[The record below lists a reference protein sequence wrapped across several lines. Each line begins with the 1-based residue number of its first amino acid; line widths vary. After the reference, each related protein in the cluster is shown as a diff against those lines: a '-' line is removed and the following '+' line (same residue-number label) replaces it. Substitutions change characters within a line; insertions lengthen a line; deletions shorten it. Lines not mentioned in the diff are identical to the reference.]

1 MPRALPRSARNE
13 GHLSPCGG
21 VAAPRRRRALAAEP
35 WRPWQKHCED
45 ASRDCTAAL
54 RTQGGEA
61 GRGGR
66 LRAGRARGGDTA
78 EGTPLRARRGE
89 RLEGQAPRGRG
100 RRRKLG
106 RGAQRDAVKG
116 ERRGGC
122 DECLCGHRGLR
133 AVPLG
138 HPGHLCLQPPGCP
151 ARGEPYLNTAY
162 GHMICYWDG
171 SAHYLM
177 YLVMVAAIAWEETY
191 RTIGLYWV
199 GSIIMSVVVF
209 VPGNIVGKYGTRIC
223 PAFFLSIPYTCLPV
237 WAGFRIYNQPSENYN
252 YPSKVIQEAQA
263 KDLLR
268 RPFDLMLVVCLLLA
282 TGFCL
287 FRGLIALDCPS
298 ELCRLYTQF
307 QEPYLKDPAAYPKIQ
322 MLAYMFYSVPY
333 FVTALYGL
341 VVPGCSWMPDIT
353 LIHAGGLAQGL
364 TLFPRLEG
372 SGMIMADYSPGPPGL
387 MQSFHLSLPS
397 SWTTGVSNHSR
408 LILFII
414 CGDEVS
420 LYCPGWSQTPGLKTA
435 TCLSHSKCWDY
446 RYEPLC
452 PAKRLLNDHEVVIFK
467 ESKGNDPLI

>member
-1 MPRALPRSARNE
+1 MSASAATGVFVLSLSAIPVTYVFN
-13 GHLSPCGG
+13 HLAAQHEDGDSYPKVSMLGCGG
-21 VAAPRRRRALAAEP
+21 VEGSQLRSGACSCSKLKRSWCSKPSE
-35 WRPWQKHCED
+35 W
-45 ASRDCTAAL
+45 ASSWTIVGVAAL
-54 RTQGGEA
+54 ILFLVALLARVLVKRKPPRDPLFYVYAVFGFTSVVNLIIGLEQDGIIDGFMTHY
-61 GRGGR
+61 
-66 LRAGRARGGDTA
+66 LR
-78 EGTPLRARRGE
+78 E
-89 RLEGQAPRGRG
+89 
-100 RRRKLG
+100 
-106 RGAQRDAVKG
+106 
-116 ERRGGC
+116 
-122 DECLCGHRGLR
+122 
-133 AVPLG
+133 
-138 HPGHLCLQPPGCP
+138 
-151 ARGEPYLNTAY
+151 GEPYLNTAY

-387 MQSFHLSLPS
+387 KRSFHLSLPS
-397 SWTTGVSNHSR
+397 SWTT
-408 LILFII
+408 
-414 CGDEVS
+414 
-420 LYCPGWSQTPGLKTA
+420 A
-435 TCLSHSKCWDY
+435 
-446 RYEPLC
+446 
-452 PAKRLLNDHEVVIFK
+452 LNDMTGKQKQLGSLEQSSLPTPIYLPISELFQKK
-467 ESKGNDPLI
+467 EINFYII